1 MHGGAVS
8 TLEIPCILAED
19 MYDALVKARNTLRD
33 AIAGGNRTNI
43 GNAIFDFEAL
53 IVANCLFTE
62 VLNPIIFFRGPD
74 QFGAPNIR
82 FPGNLAEMLTLPG
95 GGTVQMAG
103 IIDTVEHPCCC
114 KLLVDLEWIAI
125 KQGII
130 GQTPTLPVF

>member
-1 MHGGAVS
+1 
-8 TLEIPCILAED
+8 

-53 IVANCLFTE
+53 IVANCLFVE
-62 VLNPIIFFRGPD
+62 VLVPTLAFPGPA
-74 QFGAPNIR
+74 QFGMPN
-82 FPGNLAEMLTLPG
+82 FQPPGNLAQPVLG
-95 GGTVQMAG
+95 VGMAG
-103 IIDTVEHPCCC
+103 IIDTIENPCCC
-114 KLLVDLEWIAI
+114 KLLVDLEFIAI